1 VRIGKIKLFLVLE
14 GTFGFLGCYCL
25 CSRRKEEESYKKE
38 NADLGK
44 RDYRGENTLVSPR
57 KRTEK
62 RRVLHG
68 SFTVSLRPVAS
79 DRKRRAPDS
88 EEEWH
93 KIRYFVIKTG
103 ILF

>member
-1 VRIGKIKLFLVLE
+1 M
-14 GTFGFLGCYCL
+14 
-25 CSRRKEEESYKKE
+25 
-38 NADLGK
+38 
-44 RDYRGENTLVSPR
+44 SPR